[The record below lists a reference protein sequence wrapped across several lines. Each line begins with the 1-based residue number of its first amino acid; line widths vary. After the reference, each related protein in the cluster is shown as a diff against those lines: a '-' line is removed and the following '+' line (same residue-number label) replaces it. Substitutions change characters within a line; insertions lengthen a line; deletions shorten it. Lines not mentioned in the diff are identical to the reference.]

1 MNPNHCNNNRE
12 VTLAC
17 TGELVATTGHS
28 ADDGEADT
36 VKGRCGVRELKEEHD
51 S

>member
-1 MNPNHCNNNRE
+1 MVSMCAHDRE

-17 TGELVATTGHS
+17 AAELVATTGDS

-36 VKGRCGVRELKEEHD
+36 VERPRAGSE